1 MPVPETDSLT
11 RDKFLNTLAESYVLH
26 ETILNSTELSVIS
39 ANPDGIITSMNT
51 AAEKLLGYT
60 SEELLGR
67 QSLLVLHVEQEIA
80 DRCRQL
86 REETGEDIK
95 GIDIL
100 LSRIRRDK
108 ISDRREWSYKTKSGE
123 AIPVSVSL
131 SAIRNEKGDLTG
143 FLSIATDISDQ
154 RKADEE
160 LRQSRNH
167 LQALIQSLD
176 DIAFEVDQQGNYINV
191 WTSRDDLLF
200 ANRKSYPG
208 SNIVDIVGPA
218 LAEIYEHAIPRVMS
232 TGKPEVFEHP
242 SIKPGSDQWYSAKIT
257 RLASD
262 RALILVRE
270 ITEQKKSE
278 LALIASERKFRL
290 LAENIPGVIYLCR
303 NDEKYSNIFVSANIE
318 KITGHSASEF
328 LGVMDLIQVV
338 HADDKHFVSQ
348 EFEDALAQRRS
359 YAIEYRIVH
368 RSGEIKWVKETG
380 AGLYGEQGL
389 ELIEGYISDIT
400 KRKKAEIALQESEQK
415 FRLLAENIP
424 GVIYLCN
431 NDAKYSMVYLNKN
444 IGRLTGYN
452 AEEFLAGEINFV
464 DLYHPDDVEGIFNAV
479 NAALEKKERF
489 RLEYRLRHKDGSWR
503 WTEEVGEGVYRDGEL
518 HHLEGFLIDVTEQK
532 KADAEFRAVADENF
546 RMFNYSP
553 CLQAVATIDGKFKR
567 LNQVWEK
574 TLGWAPEELMTKGAF
589 DLFHPDDYERAMAV
603 VKDIAEG
610 KPVTS
615 FECRYRC
622 KNGSYRWILWS
633 ASIDRE
639 SRLVNAT
646 GLDISERK
654 KSEEALLIS
663 KTNLEVAARELQ
675 EQNRQQ
681 NEFAHIISHN
691 LRTPAR
697 NIEAL
702 ISLVNDNSSVQE
714 YKEVFQNLRTTSRNL
729 AETLDEL
736 LDILRVKKAAAMEH
750 SKIKIG
756 EVLDKIKQ
764 DLLGE
769 IITSNATIISD
780 FKACETVN
788 YYKPY
793 LESILLNL
801 LSNALKYRFPN
812 RNPVVIFRTG
822 NREGRCFL
830 EVTDNG
836 LGIDLERYG
845 EQLFGLRKVFHEHKE
860 SRGVGLF
867 LTKTQVE
874 AMGGRIW
881 AESKVGVGST
891 FYISF

>member
-1 MPVPETDSLT
+1 
-11 RDKFLNTLAESYVLH
+11 
-26 ETILNSTELSVIS
+26 
-39 ANPDGIITSMNT
+39 
-51 AAEKLLGYT
+51 
-60 SEELLGR
+60 
-67 QSLLVLHVEQEIA
+67 
-80 DRCRQL
+80 
-86 REETGEDIK
+86 
-95 GIDIL
+95 
-100 LSRIRRDK
+100 
-108 ISDRREWSYKTKSGE
+108 
-123 AIPVSVSL
+123 
-131 SAIRNEKGDLTG
+131 
-143 FLSIATDISDQ
+143 
-154 RKADEE
+154 
-160 LRQSRNH
+160 
-167 LQALIQSLD
+167 
-176 DIAFEVDQQGNYINV
+176 
-191 WTSRDDLLF
+191 
-200 ANRKSYPG
+200 
-208 SNIVDIVGPA
+208 
-218 LAEIYEHAIPRVMS
+218 
-232 TGKPEVFEHP
+232 
-242 SIKPGSDQWYSAKIT
+242 
-257 RLASD
+257 
-262 RALILVRE
+262 
-270 ITEQKKSE
+270 
-278 LALIASERKFRL
+278 
-290 LAENIPGVIYLCR
+290 
-303 NDEKYSNIFVSANIE
+303 
-318 KITGHSASEF
+318 
-328 LGVMDLIQVV
+328 MDVV
-338 HADDKHFVSQ
+338 HPDDATMVHK
-348 EFEDALAQRRS
+348 EFDDALSQRRS
-359 YAIEYRIVH
+359 YNIEYRIVH
-368 RSGEIKWVKETG
+368 RSGEVKWVKESG

-400 KRKKAEIALQESEQK
+400 KRKHAEIALQESEQK

-431 NDAKYSMVYLNKN
+431 NDAHFSMVYLNN
-444 IGRLTGYN
+444 NVEQLTGY
-452 AEEFLAGEINFV
+452 AADEFMNGEINFV
-464 DLYHPDDVEGIFNAV
+464 DLYHPDDAEGIFNAV
-479 NAALEKKERF
+479 NAALEKRERF
-489 RLEYRLRHKDGSWR
+489 HLEYRIHHRDGSWR
-503 WTEEVGEGVYRDGEL
+503 WTEEVGEGVYREGQL

-532 KADAEFRAVADENF
+532 KADAEFRAIADENF

-567 LNQVWEK
+567 LNPVWEK
-574 TLGWAPEELMTKGAF
+574 TLGWTRDELMGKGAF
-589 DLFHPDDYERAMAV
+589 DLFHPDDYARAMV
-603 VKDIAEG
+603 VVQDISEG

-622 KNGSYRWILWS
+622 KDGSYRWMLWS

-639 SRLVNAT
+639 SKLVNAT
-646 GLDISERK
+646 GLDITERK

-702 ISLVNDNSSVQE
+702 ISLVNENSSVQE
-714 YKEVFQNLRTTSRNL
+714 YRDVFQNLKATSRNL

-736 LDILRVKKAAAMEH
+736 LDILRVKKAAGMEH
-750 SKIKIG
+750 SKIRIG
-756 EVLDKIKQ
+756 EVLEKVKQ

-780 FKACETVN
+780 FKACETIN

-801 LSNALKYRFPN
+801 LSNALKYRHPK
-812 RNPVVIFRTG
+812 RNPVVIFRSG
-822 NREGRCFL
+822 NRDGRCFL

-836 LGIDLERYG
+836 LGIDMERYG